1 MTMALRRVRDLLL
14 AGLVLCTS
22 TGCWFVV
29 GAAGGAAGAVYV
41 MGQLKDRLDAP
52 VAQVHDAA
60 VAALKDLGLPI
71 KEDKTDK
78 LSAHVESEF
87 ADGQHVWITIE
98 AEGEAASKIT
108 IRVGMVGD
116 EAKSRK
122 ILDTL
127 NQHLKGHP

>member
-1 MTMALRRVRDLLL
+1 MLPRRASDLIFATLLL
-14 AGLVLCTS
+14 GTT

-52 VAQVHDAA
+52 VARVHDAT
-60 VAALKDLGLPI
+60 VVTLKEMGLPI
-71 KEDKTDK
+71 KEDKVDK

-98 AEGEAASKIT
+98 ADGDEHSKIT
-108 IRVGMVGD
+108 IRVGMTGD
-116 EAKSRK
+116 EPKSRAV
-122 ILDTL
+122 LDAL
-127 NQHLKGHP
+127 KAHLKSTQ